1 MPIETTPLTPHIG
14 GRLTGIDARRPL
26 TPDEVAAIEAGMDR
40 HAVLVL
46 PAQPVDDAQQLAF
59 TTNFGPFQDG
69 ANSTERREELRL
81 DPAFADVSNLD
92 KEGRKL
98 ARDDRRRM
106 ASLANRLWHSD
117 ASFRVVPARYS
128 ILSGRIVVTK
138 GGNTEFADMR
148 AAYDALD
155 AATKREVENLVC
167 EHSLIY
173 SRGQLGFE
181 AYRGEELARM
191 KPVRHRLVR
200 VHPVTG
206 RKSLF
211 LSSHIGTI
219 VGWPRPEAMAFVRDL
234 MEHATQPEFVYS
246 HRWTQHDLVI
256 WDNRTTMHRV
266 RRFDD
271 LGNVRDLRRTTTRGE
286 GPTAEQEAA

>member
-1 MPIETTPLTPHIG
+1 MTIEATPLTQYIG
-14 GRLTGIDARRPL
+14 GRMTGIDARKPL
-26 TPDEVAAIEAGMDR
+26 TPGEVRAIDAGMDR
-40 HAVLVL
+40 YAVLVL
-46 PAQPVDDAQQLAF
+46 PGQDITDAQQLAF
-59 TTNFGPFQDG
+59 TANFGAFQDG
-69 ANSTERREELRL
+69 ANSTERRPELRL

-92 KEGRKL
+92 KEGRRL

-106 ASLANRLWHSD
+106 ASLGNRLWHSD
-117 ASFRVVPARYS
+117 ASFRVVPAKYS

-155 AATKREVENLVC
+155 AATKAEVEDLIC
-167 EHSLIY
+167 EHSLIF

-181 AYRGEELARM
+181 AYKAEELASM

-200 VHPVTG
+200 THPTSG

-211 LSSHIGTI
+211 LSAHIGTI
-219 VGWPRPEAMAFVRDL
+219 VGWPRPEAMAFIRDL
-234 MEHATQPEFVYS
+234 TEHATQPQFVYS
-246 HRWTQHDLVI
+246 HQWTQHDLVI
-256 WDNRTTMHRV
+256 WDNRATMHRV
-266 RRFDD
+266 RRYDD
-271 LGNVRDLRRTTTRGE
+271 LNVVRDLRRTTTRGD